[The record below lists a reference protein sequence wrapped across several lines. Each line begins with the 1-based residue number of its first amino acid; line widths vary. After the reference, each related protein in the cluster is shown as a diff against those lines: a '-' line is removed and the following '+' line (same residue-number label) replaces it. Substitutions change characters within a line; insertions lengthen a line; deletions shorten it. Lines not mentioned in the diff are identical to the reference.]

1 MPTASGT
8 ALVAR
13 LTPSPSET
21 RLDDAE
27 LVAAGLDKTGFDEA
41 GREARTAGSLL
52 NSGSATSTDADEDEP
67 EKRGFSAAGD
77 AAALGSVDR
86 PFDFGVFPLE

>member
-1 MPTASGT
+1 LA
-8 ALVAR
+8 AR

-21 RLDDAE
+21 RLDDAA
-27 LVAAGLDKTGFDEA
+27 LVGAGLDKTGFDEA
-41 GREARTAGSLL
+41 GLEGRTARVLV
-52 NSGSATSTDADEDEP
+52 SGSASSTAADEAEP

-77 AAALGSVDR
+77 AVAFGSADR